1 MSMVDGLK
9 HMRENYK
16 SSVSLCI
23 LFFKLW
29 IGKSDVKQSKLKLKL
44 IFHCSPTID
53 YFSLDIEGA
62 EYVVLE
68 TLPWSKV
75 NITLLSIETNH
86 AGDIFPGT
94 REDIKTFL
102 EDRGYNLS
110 QTTVIDDFFLHKDF
124 KMSKEKRNHN
134 KDEL

>member
-1 MSMVDGLK
+1 M
-9 HMRENYK
+9 
-16 SSVSLCI
+16 
-23 LFFKLW
+23 
-29 IGKSDVKQSKLKLKL
+29 
-44 IFHCSPTID
+44 
-53 YFSLDIEGA
+53 
-62 EYVVLE
+62 E

>member
-1 MSMVDGLK
+1 M
-9 HMRENYK
+9 
-16 SSVSLCI
+16 
-23 LFFKLW
+23 
-29 IGKSDVKQSKLKLKL
+29 KLKL

-68 TLPWSKV
+68 TLPWNKV

-134 KDEL
+134 NDEL